1 MDLSTGG
8 QTSTEHVLLTV
19 LGTNPSKARYALEDR
34 QTDARIAPIALFNL
48 LPESERPDRV
58 LALCTTEARRDTWPL
73 LENDL
78 GKRCQTEPIDIAGET
93 QDGVNTFLQTVT
105 GAIPED
111 VDLTV
116 DVTHGFRH
124 FSFLTY
130 LAVLYLAALRR
141 VKIRGA
147 YYGMLNPHPTHSPF
161 LDLRP
166 LLDLPRWVHALEV
179 LRETGSTLPIANLLS
194 DGPDSEPA
202 RDNVRD
208 LTALSGT
215 YLSGLPLELGWQVRN
230 FLKFRPK
237 PLRRL
242 LRRGHRLPLTDDL
255 VKVLSEIVEPFA
267 LADRP
272 RGQGWKNQ
280 IRITKSELQRQV
292 RIIDDLL
299 DHGSFATAVG
309 LMREWTVSW
318 VIWRWGDEGDWLSR
332 NVRRDAETRLHAIR
346 AIEGD
351 QELAASLSDEQR
363 KVGRF
368 WKDLAEVR
376 NAYAHHGM
384 RGDDLVRDRQVEAA
398 RNRVLEVW
406 KETLHTCPN
415 YDLSIGDPPGGRVL
429 VTPIGMRPGVLF
441 SAVQACRAHGDRTDP
456 ARCLVICSPET
467 EGFIAQAT
475 QRANYRGAVE
485 LLRFEDA
492 FGGGSDAIRRLTRP
506 ARRHFIGI
514 TEVLVNV
521 TGGTTLMGL
530 AAEELA
536 GEARSLACAVSRFG
550 LIDRRPPAR
559 QDADPYQA
567 GEPFWLNAEK
577 DEDGD

>member
-1 MDLSTGG
+1 M
-8 QTSTEHVLLTV
+8 
-19 LGTNPSKARYALEDR
+19 LGTNSKIARYALGDR
-34 QTDARIAPIALFNL
+34 QTDADVAPIALFDL

-58 LALCTTEARRDTWPL
+58 LALCTPEAKRDTWPR
-73 LENDL
+73 LEHDL
-78 GKRCQTEPIDIAGET
+78 GKRCRTDPVDIAGET
-93 QDGVNTFLQTVT
+93 QDDVNTFLQTVT
-105 GAIPED
+105 GAIPEG

-116 DVTHGFRH
+116 DMTHGFRH

-147 YYGMLNPHPTHSPF
+147 HYGMLNPHPTPSPF

-194 DGPDSEPA
+194 DGPDREPA
-202 RDNVRD
+202 SDNVRD
-208 LTALSGT
+208 LTALSKT
-215 YLSGLPLELGWQVRN
+215 YLSGLSLELGWQVRN
-230 FLKFRPK
+230 FLECRRK

-242 LRRGHRLPLTDDL
+242 LRHSHRLPLTDDL

-309 LMREWTVSW
+309 LMREWIVSW
-318 VIWRWGDEGDWLSR
+318 VIWRRGNEDDWLRR

-346 AIEGD
+346 AVDGD
-351 QELAASLSDEQR
+351 EKLHSVLSDEQR
-363 KVGRF
+363 SVGRI
-368 WKDLAEVR
+368 WRDLAEVR

-384 RGDDLVRDRQVEAA
+384 RGGDLVRDRQIEAA
-398 RNRVLEVW
+398 RNRVLDVW

-415 YDLSIGDPPGGRVL
+415 YDLSIGDSPGGRVL

-441 SAVQACRAHGDRTDP
+441 SAVQACRTHGDRTEP
-456 ARCLVICSPET
+456 VRCLVICSPET
-467 EGFIAQAT
+467 ERFIAQAT

-485 LLRFEDA
+485 RLRFEDA
-492 FGGGSDAIRRLTRP
+492 FGGGSDAIRGLTQA
-506 ARRHFIGI
+506 ARSHFIGV

-536 GEARSLACAVSRFG
+536 TEARSLACAVSRFG
-550 LIDRRPPAR
+550 LIDRRPPAH